1 MDFVNILLFCFMSC
15 IIGAVVMLLV
25 QYYAFVRYFDASS
38 EEKKNEENRST
49 DHQRFEL
56 PVVSVRPPLDSLVAV
71 IWTKSIDILLQEVL
85 QNIKLPDAD
94 GKSPTIAINLV
105 LQFLFYELRYR
116 TDVRK
121 WFYRKLS
128 LELDELLT
136 KTTIGKLFD
145 KLSVSVS
152 D

>member
-1 MDFVNILLFCFMSC
+1 MCVGVLCDDNKINS
-15 IIGAVVMLLV
+15 IIA
-25 QYYAFVRYFDASS
+25 
-38 EEKKNEENRST
+38 
-49 DHQRFEL
+49 
-56 PVVSVRPPLDSLVAV
+56 
-71 IWTKSIDILLQEVL
+71 LLQEVL

-116 TDVRK
+116 TDIRK

-136 KTTIGKLFD
+136 KTTTGKLFD
-145 KLSVSVS
+145 KLSVSGGMIQELENCFHINAILFHS
-152 D
+152 

>member
-1 MDFVNILLFCFMSC
+1 MCVGVLCDDNKINS
-15 IIGAVVMLLV
+15 IIA
-25 QYYAFVRYFDASS
+25 
-38 EEKKNEENRST
+38 
-49 DHQRFEL
+49 
-56 PVVSVRPPLDSLVAV
+56 
-71 IWTKSIDILLQEVL
+71 LLQEVL

-116 TDVRK
+116 TDIRK

-136 KTTIGKLFD
+136 KTTTGKLFD
-145 KLSVSVS
+145 KLSVSGGMIQELENGFHIKTILFHS
-152 D
+152 